1 MAETKQN
8 RLSREEVLALR
19 GLRLPAA
26 ALKSLQRSGIYCEPA
41 VSIEHRQFARRYV
54 IRGVESGGAV
64 ASIGL
69 YCGFVGDDGA
79 PLPALQRV
87 DTVGVNGL
95 HAVVIAS
102 EFARLQMFRTETT
115 YELLITRHTL
125 APVEGKHRP
134 RLQNSILFHGRQ
146 GILEMKLCDKDKQF
160 QGSVAPVFYSRG
172 GDQLEAPARFHDA
185 ILRLTAGAC
194 CVGCRHIHLM
204 RINDSSSPTVSSG
217 MLQQPKAHEDRG

>member
-8 RLSREEVLALR
+8 HLTREEVLALR

-26 ALKSLQRSGIYCEPA
+26 ALKNLQRSGIYCEPA
-41 VSIEHRQFARRYV
+41 VSIEHQKIARRYV
-54 IRGVESGGAV
+54 LRGVESGGAV
-64 ASIGL
+64 TSIGV
-69 YCGFVGDDGA
+69 YCGFVGNDGA

-95 HAVVIAS
+95 HAVIIAS

-146 GILEMKLCDKDKQF
+146 GILEMKLWDKDKEF
-160 QGSVAPVFYSRG
+160 QGCVAPIFYDRG
-172 GDQLEAPARFHDA
+172 GDQVEAPSRFHDA

-204 RINDSSSPTVSSG
+204 RINDSSSSTVSSG
-217 MLQQPKAHEDRG
+217 MFQQREAHEERG